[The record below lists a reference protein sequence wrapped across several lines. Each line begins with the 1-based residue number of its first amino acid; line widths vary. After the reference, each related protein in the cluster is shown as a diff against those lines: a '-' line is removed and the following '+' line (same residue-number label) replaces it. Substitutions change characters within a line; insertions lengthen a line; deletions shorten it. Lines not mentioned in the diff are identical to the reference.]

1 MSTTAMFMTAVLPAA
16 RAVPSRASCGRA
28 RRGRALLRC
37 DAVAADWREKAR
49 PITPGGVYPAKEHCS
64 SCGLCDTYYVAHV
77 KDACAFLG
85 DGMSRVETLEPT
97 VHGRG
102 RDLSNDEL
110 RLGVVDEVF
119 YARKTAPVEGA
130 QWTGIV
136 TSIAIEMLTSGKVE
150 GVVCVASQPDD
161 PMRPRPILATTTEEI
176 LSSKGVK
183 PSLSPNLEVLAE
195 VEARGLKRLLFIGV
209 GCAVTALRGVEP
221 YLGLDALYVVGTNCT
236 DNGRAET
243 LPKFLAAASDDP
255 ATVTGYEF
263 MQDYRVHLKH
273 ADGRFE
279 KVPYFCLPANDLK
292 DVIAPSCYSCFDYV
306 NGLADLVVGYMG
318 VPMSVGVEMTAH
330 PQYVTVRNAR
340 GKELFDSVRE
350 KCEVTPSVSSGN
362 RTPFV
367 VQTVV
372 ADDEAM
378 LVAAPPGAPHVG
390 TRWRT
395 FWRRW
400 GPRGRSSACTRWIT
414 TPCATSCTS
423 SATSGATRERT
434 STSWATRR
442 IVDEYNENGAVDARL
457 AITAR
462 PVRPLT
468 PLAPPSGR
476 TPALGGDERDASPFG
491 EIDPSVIGGVLGFVL
506 VSAIASK
513 VMGVGPDGRDC
524 RWVPTVEYSLFFV
537 IHASPRRGQP
547 SSARGAF
554 ARQALFDINKRI

>member
-85 DGMSRVETLEPT
+85 DGMSRVETLEPA

-102 RDLSNDEL
+102 RDMSNDEL
-110 RLGVVDEVF
+110 RLGVVDEVL

-318 VPMSVGVEMTAH
+318 VPMAVGTEMTAH

-362 RTPFV
+362 RVPFV

-372 ADDEAM
+372 ADDEAT
-378 LVAAPPGAPHVG
+378 LGRGPAEPAPRAVGNALAWFLEKAGPKGKEFGMYSLDYHTVRNFLYVKRHFGSDARANQHVPAYA
-390 TRWRT
+390 
-395 FWRRW
+395 RRV
-400 GPRGRSSACTRWIT
+400 
-414 TPCATSCTS
+414 
-423 SATSGATRERT
+423 
-434 STSWATRR
+434 
-442 IVDEYNENGAVDARL
+442 VDAYNVNGAVDDRL
-457 AITAR
+457 AITGTA
-462 PVRPLT
+462 PVGPALPRV
-468 PLAPPSGR
+468 PPSGR
-476 TPALGGDERDASPFG
+476 TPAPGVGGNETNVFG
-491 EIDPSVIGGVLGFVL
+491 EVDPGVIGGALGFVL
-506 VSAIASK
+506 FSAIVVK
-513 VMGVGPDGRDC
+513 VMGG
-524 RWVPTVEYSLFFV
+524 
-537 IHASPRRGQP
+537 
-547 SSARGAF
+547 
-554 ARQALFDINKRI
+554 